1 MAVPRQGVVK
11 AVRLAGNGH
20 PAHPPGFHQTV
31 QVAVYGAKAQIRA
44 LLRGFI
50 VDFFRSRVVAQLLHR
65 LHDKLPLF

>member
-11 AVRLAGNGH
+11 AVRLAGDGH

-31 QVAVYGAKAQIRA
+31 QVAVYCAKAQVRA